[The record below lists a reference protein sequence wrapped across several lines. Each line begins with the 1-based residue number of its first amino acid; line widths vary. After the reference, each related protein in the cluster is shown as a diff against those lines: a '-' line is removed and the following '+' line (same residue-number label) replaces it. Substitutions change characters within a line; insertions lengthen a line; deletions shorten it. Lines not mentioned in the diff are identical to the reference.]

1 MRYLVT
7 VGGQERR
14 VLVRRAKGAG
24 YWISVGEDE
33 EVRVEA
39 HQLGAAE
46 WAVQAG
52 GQLET
57 VACALQGEIFHTQN
71 GGRAWTGTVVDPR
84 RMEFKGSEAN
94 AQGCVVT
101 PMPGIVVRISVEVG
115 QEVEAGDVLC
125 VVEAMKM
132 ENEYRSEVGGVVEEV
147 HVAEGV
153 AVVAQTRLITVRA
166 REA

>member
-7 VGGQERR
+7 IGGEERT
-14 VLVRRAKGAG
+14 VCVRRAKGAG
-24 YWISVGEDE
+24 YWVSVDDEE

-39 HQLGAAE
+39 RALGSAE
-46 WAVQAG
+46 WALQIG
-52 GQLET
+52 SRLET
-57 VACALQGEIFHTQN
+57 LSCALEGEHFYTQSS
-71 GGRAWTGTVVDPR
+71 GRAWSGKVVDPR
-84 RMEFKGSEAN
+84 SVEFQSSAAN

-115 QEVEAGDVLC
+115 QVVEAGDVLC

-147 HVAEGV
+147 HVVEGV
-153 AVVAQTRLITVRA
+153 AVVAQARLVTVRA